1 MKKFELPALIVL
13 GIVFAWW
20 RWPAPAAGGQPALD
34 PADRPVAWADLAPG
48 GAPPAILAELAPA
61 SPAAAQNGPVS
72 LRSRVSHPLVLAG
85 QDQAVTVHVE
95 LAGTAVESARR
106 PDLNLALVIDRS
118 GSMAAEGKL
127 ENAKQ
132 AALQTLARLR
142 EGDRI
147 AVISYDTQVAL
158 AVPSTNDPRAPWVA
172 NAVEQL
178 IPGGSTDLY
187 SGLQAGIE
195 EVRRTARP
203 GESRVVL
210 LLSDGKANHGITD
223 PWQLGALADQARDE
237 GIRVSTL
244 GLGLDYDEDL
254 LRGVADA
261 AGGAYFYVP
270 HSEAV
275 GGFIDSELNT
285 TVARVARDVEL
296 LLELGP
302 GVELLDGFGYA
313 VQAQGSNLR
322 VRLRDLVGG
331 GRNKLVLKLKVPAG
345 HSPSTPLLVPRATYR
360 DAKTE
365 EPVRLEGTPLQCRRV
380 QDPVLVERS
389 RDLPVIAQG
398 EIVEGAGVLM
408 SSTDLAAA
416 GQIDQALSELTERRE
431 RGLRLVASG
440 LRDEELERLLD
451 RMQEAATKLEASRHS
466 REGIRDF
473 ELSGSLKALGYL
485 E

>member
-1 MKKFELPALIVL
+1 MKKPVWIALIAL

-20 RWPAPAAGGQPALD
+20 RWPTPAGGGWRNLD
-34 PADRPVAWADLAPG
+34 PAEFPAVWPEPAPG
-48 GAPPAILAELAPA
+48 GAPPATLAGLTPAP
-61 SPAAAQNGPVS
+61 PAAVRNGPVS
-72 LRSRVSHPLVLAG
+72 LRARMSHPLVLAG

-95 LAGTAVESARR
+95 LAGEAVESARR

-118 GSMAAEGKL
+118 GSMASEGKL

-147 AVISYDTQVAL
+147 AVVAYDTSVAL
-158 AVPSTNDPRAPWVA
+158 AVPSTDAPRAPWVA
-172 NAVEQL
+172 NAVERL

-187 SGLQAGIE
+187 SGLQAGIQ

-203 GESRVVL
+203 EESRVVL

-223 PWQLGALADQARDE
+223 PWRLSALADRARDE

-270 HSEAV
+270 HAEAV
-275 GGFIDSELNT
+275 GGFIDSELDT
-285 TVARVARDVEL
+285 TVARVAQDVEL

-302 GVELLDGFGYA
+302 SVELLDGFGYA
-313 VQAQGSNLR
+313 VQEEGSTLR

-345 HSPSTPLLVPRATYR
+345 HSQNALLLLPRATYR

-365 EPVRLEGTPLQCRRV
+365 EPVQLEGTPLQCRRV
-380 QDPVLVERS
+380 QDPLLVERS
-389 RDLPVIAQG
+389 RNLPVVAQG

-408 SSTDLAAA
+408 NSTDLAAA
-416 GQIDQALSELTERRE
+416 GHIDQALTELSARRD
-431 RGLRLVASG
+431 RGLQLVASG

-451 RMQEAATKLEASRHS
+451 RMQEAAAKLEASRHS
-466 REGIRDF
+466 REGVRDF
-473 ELSGSLKALGYL
+473 ELSSTLEALGYM